1 MIVFPI
7 TSEISIT
14 AKDAPNK
21 YCITVLGTVVS
32 EHSNYQVA
40 LDRAHCYDKVIQ
52 LIKNSKNERN

>member
-14 AKDAPNK
+14 AKDAPYK
-21 YCITVLGTVVS
+21 YYITVLGTVVS
-32 EHSNYQVA
+32 EHGTYQVA
-40 LDRAHCYDKVIQ
+40 LDRVHCYDKVIQ